1 MVCLPPLPAVQTILD
16 GLYAAKGSDDIC
28 YFRIKALELL
38 HYMSKLGRNDRA
50 VTPYYSRGH
59 VDAVKRIRQAM
70 LRDLSCKTP
79 LETLL
84 QNEKISMVTFQAIF
98 KEIYGFSPYAYL
110 KQYKMKR
117 AAIRLKEENESI
129 SRIAADLGYHNAS
142 KFARAFFDVHGV
154 LPREYRK
161 QAKGG

>member
-1 MVCLPPLPAVQTILD
+1 
-16 GLYAAKGSDDIC
+16 
-28 YFRIKALELL
+28 
-38 HYMSKLGRNDRA
+38 
-50 VTPYYSRGH
+50 
-59 VDAVKRIRQAM
+59 
-70 LRDLSCKTP
+70 
-79 LETLL
+79 
-84 QNEKISMVTFQAIF
+84 
-98 KEIYGFSPYAYL
+98 
-110 KQYKMKR
+110 MKR